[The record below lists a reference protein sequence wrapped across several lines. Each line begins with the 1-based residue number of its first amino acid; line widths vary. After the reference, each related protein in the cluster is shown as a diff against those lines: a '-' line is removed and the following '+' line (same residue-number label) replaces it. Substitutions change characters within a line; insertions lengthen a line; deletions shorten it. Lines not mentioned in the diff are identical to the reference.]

1 MVRVAVGV
9 NASVHSGLAPW
20 FALGNSGV
28 ANDIREFVAN
38 ETTCDSGRNAELSP
52 QNSETEDFRRPS
64 RSARLSP
71 RRMTLS
77 GALRKL
83 WDCGLV
89 RVLVVEDEEPLAD
102 AIARGLRREGMA
114 VDVAL
119 TGDDGHEKS
128 SVTRYDVVLLDRDL
142 PGMSGDD
149 LCREIV
155 TSGELTRVLMLTAS
169 SSVSD
174 RVDGLSLGA
183 DDYLAKPFAFPEL
196 VARVR
201 ALGRRATPAAPPL
214 LTAGDVEL
222 DPAKRT
228 VRRASGPVE
237 LTRKEFGVL
246 EVLLS
251 AAGSVVSSEEL
262 LERVWD
268 ENADPFTTTVRV
280 TVMTLRKK
288 LGEPGIIET
297 VVGSGYRVSVA
308 GSE

>member
-1 MVRVAVGV
+1 
-9 NASVHSGLAPW
+9 
-20 FALGNSGV
+20 
-28 ANDIREFVAN
+28 
-38 ETTCDSGRNAELSP
+38 
-52 QNSETEDFRRPS
+52 
-64 RSARLSP
+64 
-71 RRMTLS
+71 
-77 GALRKL
+77 
-83 WDCGLV
+83 
-89 RVLVVEDEEPLAD
+89 
-102 AIARGLRREGMA
+102 MA
-114 VDVAL
+114 VDVAFN
-119 TGDDGHEKS
+119 GDEGHEKA
-128 SVTRYDVVLLDRDL
+128 SVTRYDVVVLDRDL

-169 SSVSD
+169 GSVSD
-174 RVDGLSLGA
+174 RVEGLSLGA

-201 ALGRRATPAAPPL
+201 ALGRRATPATPPVL
-214 LTAGDVEL
+214 VAADVEL

-228 VRRASGPVE
+228 VHRSGRPVE

-251 AAGSVVSSEEL
+251 AKGAVVSSEEL

-297 VVGSGYRVSVA
+297 VVGSGYRVPGA
-308 GSE
+308 GSSAESASLDR